1 VTYAK
6 VDSAQSLGR
15 VVRRVRLDLAL
26 TQREL
31 AERLDVTQR
40 YLSELEAGKPKIA
53 DQRYFLTLSK
63 LGIDLRAEVE
73 DRHESDT

>member
-1 VTYAK
+1 MTYAR

-40 YLSELEAGKPKIA
+40 YLSEL
-53 DQRYFLTLSK
+53 
-63 LGIDLRAEVE
+63 
-73 DRHESDT
+73 